1 MSAAG
6 PACAALGRRASAATH
21 GVLVY
26 GTRRIVP
33 GSASLF
39 RSDFEAWAEAASSG
53 DAAVAASDPLRAAFA
68 FPDPADP
75 ELLHCVFWS
84 ARDLPQ
90 AGPLSSASFVS
101 SAEDPDTLD
110 VYGSGQ
116 VGSVGPGLRLNRNAS
131 LAGFMRVDHPGT
143 PGPPMIGFF
152 KRAIKPGHLQGLVS
166 SFQVVCDMWHEA
178 VPGMLAATVSRDPE
192 DENTVHDIRVFADKA
207 SYAAHVDKSNAA
219 LTQAMEEWFDHYDTS
234 VPHRGALFAE
244 DTDDA
249 SLRTSS
255 IKDKPVKV
263 AFNQFHYGSWN
274 GMVGEAPVL
283 K

>member
-1 MSAAG
+1 MLQPERAA
-6 PACAALGRRASAATH
+6 ASATTD

-39 RSDFEAWAEAASSG
+39 RSDFDAWAEATSSCSG
-53 DAAVAASDPLRAAFA
+53 AAAAQLRAAFA

-75 ELLHCVFWS
+75 ELLHSVFWS
-84 ARDLPQ
+84 TGDLPE
-90 AGPLSSASFVS
+90 AGPLASEAFASAP
-101 SAEDPDTLD
+101 EDPDTLD
-110 VYGSGQ
+110 AYGSGQ
-116 VGSVGPGLRLNRNAS
+116 VGSVGTGVRLNRNAS

-152 KRAIKPGHLQGLVS
+152 KRAIKPGHLEGLAS

-178 VPGMLAATVSRDPE
+178 VPGMLAATVSRDPV
-192 DENTVHDIRVFADKA
+192 DENIAHDIRVFADKA

-219 LTQAMEEWFDHYDTS
+219 LTQAMEAWFDHYDTS

-244 DTDDA
+244 DTKDA

-274 GMVGEAPVL
+274 GMVGKVPMLE
-283 K
+283 